1 MSSIKMIKYDNLK
14 GVSARLYPEDMK
26 KFKEL
31 MSYLKN
37 THGPGFSLS
46 LSLLI
51 QVVLSMDKKALDEL
65 IIKYQGVKSIT
76 KKLDLSDEAKAEIEA
91 ILKRESANKG

>member
-37 THGPGFSLS
+37 THGPGFS

-91 ILKRESANKG
+91 ILKRESAKKG

>member
-37 THGPGFSLS
+37 TQGPGFS

-91 ILKRESANKG
+91 ILKRESAKKG